1 MAFANALFLGE
12 MLALLAC
19 KRQNTFSRIFF
30 LISKVNKMKITILQ
44 EKKNHE
50 IKLGAQIL

>member
-1 MAFANALFLGE
+1 MEFANALFLEE

-30 LISKVNKMKITILQ
+30 LMSKVNKMKITILQ
-44 EKKNHE
+44 EKKNHK
-50 IKLGAQIL
+50 IKLDAQTL